1 MIKGHKTTTRF
12 LQLLLLSLGGLGVMG
27 FKYMAQK
34 PDRVKTNHNRQ
45 VGQDSKTFTVEG
57 TPRVKIETFDGVVTI
72 HTWNKPE
79 VMFIAKK
86 SAQDQ
91 EEMRGIS
98 LRAEQSGGEILIAAD
113 FDKAFKREVEING
126 SRFLSDSASVDL
138 EVYLPQHANL
148 SASTADGEIKVEN
161 LKGEVD
167 LNTRDGAIR
176 VSRMQ
181 GRLQAKTEDGE
192 IALSNFDGTA
202 EVHSGDGML
211 NLDGRFSQLTAYT
224 ANGLISVTLP
234 SDVNANVE
242 TRAHYVQFSGG
253 LNAVEENTNA
263 ESLARRWRIGA
274 GGDKL
279 TLQTGR
285 GDIVLRATSNNAA
298 PWVGAKAAR

>member
-1 MIKGHKTTTRF
+1 
-12 LQLLLLSLGGLGVMG
+12 MG

-34 PDRVKTNHNRQ
+34 PDRVKTTDNRQ
-45 VGQDSKTFTVEG
+45 IKQDSKTFTVEG
-57 TPRVKIETFDGVVTI
+57 TPRVKIETFDGAITI
-72 HTWNKPE
+72 HTWNKSE
-79 VMFIAKK
+79 VMFAAKK

-113 FDKAFKREVEING
+113 FDHAFKREVEING
-126 SRFLSDSASVDL
+126 SRFLSDSASVELD
-138 EVYLPQHANL
+138 VYLPQQANL
-148 SASTADGEIKVEN
+148 SASTADGDIKVEN

-167 LNTRDGAIR
+167 LNSRDGAIR

-181 GRLQAKTEDGE
+181 GRLQVKTEDGE
-192 IALSNFDGTA
+192 ITLSNFDGVA
-202 EVHSGDGML
+202 DVHSGDGTL
-211 NLDGRFSQLTAYT
+211 NLDGRFSQLAAFT

-234 SDVNANVE
+234 ADVNANVE
-242 TRAHYVQFSGG
+242 TRAHYVQFRGG
-253 LNAVEENTNA
+253 LNAVEENTDA
-263 ESLARRWRIGA
+263 QSQTRRWRIGA

-285 GDIVLRATSNNAA
+285 GDIAVRSAGNNAA

>member
-1 MIKGHKTTTRF
+1 
-12 LQLLLLSLGGLGVMG
+12 MG
-27 FKYMAQK
+27 FKYIAQK
-34 PDRVKTNHNRQ
+34 PERVKTNDNRQ
-45 VGQDSKTFTVEG
+45 VKQDSKTFTVEG
-57 TPRVKIETFDGVVTI
+57 TPRVKIETFDGAITI
-72 HTWNKPE
+72 HTWDKSE
-79 VMFIAKK
+79 VMFAAKK

-98 LRAEQSGGEILIAAD
+98 LRAEQSGGEIIIAAD
-113 FDKAFKREVEING
+113 FDKAFKREVAVNG

-138 EVYLPQHANL
+138 DVYLPQHANL

-167 LNTRDGAIR
+167 LNSRDGAIR

-192 IALSNFDGTA
+192 ITLSNFDGIA
-202 EVHSGDGML
+202 DVHSGDGTL
-211 NLDGRFSQLTAYT
+211 NLDGRFSQLAAYT
-224 ANGLISVTLP
+224 ANGLISVILP

-242 TRAHYVQFSGG
+242 TRGRYVQFRGE
-253 LNAVEENTNA
+253 LKAVEEHTNA
-263 ESLARRWRIGA
+263 QSQTRHWRIGT

-279 TLQTGR
+279 TLQTER
-285 GDIVLRATSNNAA
+285 GDIALRSAGNNAS

>member
-1 MIKGHKTTTRF
+1 
-12 LQLLLLSLGGLGVMG
+12 MG

-34 PDRVKTNHNRQ
+34 PARVKTTDSRQ
-45 VGQDSKTFTVEG
+45 VKQDSKTFTVEG
-57 TPRVKIETFDGVVTI
+57 TPRVKIETFDGAVTI
-72 HTWNKPE
+72 HTWNKSE
-79 VMFIAKK
+79 VMFVAKK

-113 FDKAFKREVEING
+113 FDKAFKREVEVNG
-126 SRFLSDSASVDL
+126 SRFLSYSASVDL
-138 EVYLPQHANL
+138 DVYLPSHANL

-167 LNTRDGAIR
+167 LNSRDGAIR
-176 VSRMQ
+176 VSRVQ

-192 IALSNFDGTA
+192 ITLSNFDGVA
-202 EVHSGDGML
+202 DVHSGDGML
-211 NLDGRFSQLTAYT
+211 NLDGRFSQLAAYT

-234 SDVNANVE
+234 ADVNANVE
-242 TRAHYVQFSGG
+242 TRSHYVQFRGG
-253 LNAVEENTNA
+253 LNAVEENTDA
-263 ESLARRWRIGA
+263 QSQTRRWRIGA

-279 TLQTGR
+279 TLHTGR
-285 GDIVLRATSNNAA
+285 GDIALRSAGNNAS